1 MKSGQVVAVIGGIG
15 CGKSAA
21 CDYFS
26 QQGYPV
32 IDTDKVA
39 KQLMQKNQPGYNAL
53 VTETGDRF
61 LDPNGDLDRKQ
72 LAAAFFA
79 EPDLKN
85 TLEGFIHPLV
95 RQHVAKQV
103 TELKNKHPL
112 VFVAIPVIHQVMQP
126 AYQIDQVLLIE
137 CEPEQQTQRVQLRD
151 QRSPEQIATII
162 AQQADRATRQA
173 LADTIIENN
182 QELADLHSALQAW
195 LDKQP
200 DPH

>member
-53 VTETGDRF
+53 VIATGDRF
-61 LDPNGDLDRKQ
+61 LDAQGDIDRKQ
-72 LAAAFFA
+72 LADAFFA
-79 EPDLKN
+79 EPDLKK
-85 TLEGFIHPLV
+85 TLEGVIHPLV

-103 TELKNKHPL
+103 TELKKKHPRI
-112 VFVAIPVIHQVMQP
+112 FVAIPVIHQVKQP
-126 AYQIDQVLLIE
+126 AYQIDHILLIE
-137 CEPEQQTQRVQLRD
+137 CEPEQQTQRVHRRD
-151 QRSPEQIATII
+151 QRSPEQIAAII
-162 AQQADRATRQA
+162 AQQADPATRQT

-182 QELADLHSALQAW
+182 QGLADLHSALQAW
-195 LDKQP
+195 LDKQL
-200 DPH
+200 DAR